1 MQTKQT
7 TVFQFKILG
16 SKIIKNAIFKYMKW
30 DLFPLMVTCISTIVD
45 LKLSSFTLKNET
57 GNCKPFFCYSGCKL
71 RMTKLWSC
79 IFSPPDPKLCE
90 VFSSLCVCRL
100 HP

>member
-16 SKIIKNAIFKYMKW
+16 NKIIKNAIFKYMKW

-57 GNCKPFFCYSGCKL
+57 GNCKPFFCYSDVNLGWL
-71 RMTKLWSC
+71 SYGLA
-79 IFSPPDPKLCE
+79 IFNYF
-90 VFSSLCVCRL
+90 VT
-100 HP
+100 

>member
-16 SKIIKNAIFKYMKW
+16 NKIIKNAIFKYMKW

-57 GNCKPFFCYSGCKL
+57 GNCKPLKQTSNKNSKFC
-71 RMTKLWSC
+71 WSAS
-79 IFSPPDPKLCE
+79 F
-90 VFSSLCVCRL
+90 
-100 HP
+100 